1 MDMIPVEDFRMPEAV
16 EVEPHTYSRYF
27 GRFTAAPFER
37 GYGITIGN
45 ALRRILLSS
54 IEGAAVVA
62 VRVNENL
69 HEYAS
74 IPGVVEDVY
83 EILLNLRHL
92 VIRLLTDKPKR
103 LYLRV
108 DRKGPVYARD
118 IEHDAEVEILEPD
131 HYICTIGG
139 DGYIELEMIVKK
151 GRGFVPA
158 ERNQTPGLPRGFIPV
173 SSIHSPVR
181 KVNFRVEP
189 TRVGQ
194 RTDYDRLILEIWT
207 NGTVTPVEALRQAT
221 EIWVRHAQLFLN
233 VSEPEV
239 VPSAVPAGEPTVEE
253 ATRSKAEAEI
263 LQQDIAELGLSNK
276 IVRTLYNNRIRRVAE
291 LVQMS
296 AAELQDLPNVGPK
309 SVEEIEQ
316 ALQRYGLS
324 LRSQ

>member
-1 MDMIPVEDFRMPEAV
+1 MIPVEEFRMPEAV

-45 ALRRILLSS
+45 ALRRILLAS

-239 VPSAVPAGEPTVEE
+239 VPSAVPEGEPTVEE
-253 ATRSKAEAEI
+253 VTRSKAETEI
-263 LQQDIAELGLSNK
+263 LQRDIADLGLSNK

-324 LRSQ
+324 LRSP

>member
-1 MDMIPVEDFRMPEAV
+1 MIQTEEFLMPEVV

-37 GYGITIGN
+37 GYGITVGN

-92 VIRLLTDKPKR
+92 VVRLLTDKPKR
-103 LYLRV
+103 LYLRA

-158 ERNQTPGLPRGFIPV
+158 ERNQTPSLPRGFIPV

-181 KVNFRVEP
+181 KVHFHVEP

-221 EIWVRHAQLFLN
+221 ELWIRHAQLFLN

-239 VPSAVPAGEPTVEE
+239 VAAATATGEAAVEE
-253 ATRSKAEAEI
+253 AVTPESAAEI
-263 LQQDIAELGLSNK
+263 LQRDVADLGLPNK
-276 IVRTLYNNRIRRVAE
+276 IIRTLYNNRIRRVAE

-296 AAELQDLPNVGPK
+296 AGGLQDLPNLGPK
-309 SVEEIEQ
+309 SIEEIQQ
-316 ALQRYGLS
+316 ALQKFGLS
-324 LRSQ
+324 LRGK

>member
-1 MDMIPVEDFRMPEAV
+1 
-16 EVEPHTYSRYF
+16 
-27 GRFTAAPFER
+27 
-37 GYGITIGN
+37 
-45 ALRRILLSS
+45 
-54 IEGAAVVA
+54 
-62 VRVNENL
+62 
-69 HEYAS
+69 
-74 IPGVVEDVY
+74 
-83 EILLNLRHL
+83 
-92 VIRLLTDKPKR
+92 
-103 LYLRV
+103 
-108 DRKGPVYARD
+108 
-118 IEHDAEVEILEPD
+118 
-131 HYICTIGG
+131 
-139 DGYIELEMIVKK
+139 
-151 GRGFVPA
+151 
-158 ERNQTPGLPRGFIPV
+158 
-173 SSIHSPVR
+173 
-181 KVNFRVEP
+181 
-189 TRVGQ
+189 VGQ

>member
-1 MDMIPVEDFRMPEAV
+1 MVPREAFYIPENV

-27 GRFTAAPFER
+27 GRFYAAPFER
-37 GYGITIGN
+37 GYGITVGN

-54 IEGAAVVA
+54 IEGAAIVA

-92 VIRLLTDKPKR
+92 VLKLHTDRPKR

-131 HYICTIGG
+131 HYICTIGA
-139 DGYIELEMIVKK
+139 DGYIELEMIARK

-158 ERNQTPGLPRGFIPV
+158 ERNQSPDLPRGFIPV
-173 SSIHSPVR
+173 ASLYSPIR

-194 RTDYDRLILEIWT
+194 RTDYERLTLEIWT
-207 NGTVTPVEALRQAT
+207 NGTVTPVEALRQAADFWT
-221 EIWVRHAQLFLN
+221 WHAAIFQA
-233 VSEPEV
+233 VAEPEV
-239 VPSAVPAGEPTVEE
+239 KEEAPVPASEE
-253 ATRSKAEAEI
+253 KEVAPEASEEV
-263 LQQDIAELGLSNK
+263 LKQDVAQLGLSSRLVNVLHTHK
-276 IVRTLYNNRIRRVAE
+276 INRVSE
-291 LVQMS
+291 LVSMTVEQ
-296 AAELQDLPNVGPK
+296 LRDLPNLGPK
-309 SVEEIEQ
+309 SLEEIQ
-316 ALQRYGLS
+316 AVLQKHGLS
-324 LRSQ
+324 LKS